1 MTTHPEGIGA
11 SVLRREDRRFL
22 TGRGQ
27 FVADMLLEGQLFC
40 AFVRSPHAHA
50 RVGGIDVGAAIAMP
64 GVVAVFTGA
73 DMAADRVG
81 PMIPLWQI
89 PGADGRRMNEPPRW
103 ALSRGT
109 VRHVG
114 EAVAIV
120 IAATRHQALDAAE
133 AVAVEYTVLPA
144 TVDLRDAVK
153 PGAPQLH
160 PEAPGN
166 LCVRFERGAKAP
178 VDAAFAAAAHSVEV
192 DIVNHRIICAALEPR
207 AVVALASASGGLDG
221 HAVTIWS
228 TTQVPHHIRK
238 LVAEQLALPEN
249 AVRVISPDVGGGFG
263 TKGKHYP
270 EEIILAWA
278 AIKLQRPLKWVSTRS
293 EAFVSDYQA
302 RDHVTRAELA
312 LDAEGRFLGARV
324 STLAAV
330 GAYVSTVGAA
340 VPTTVYTA
348 VLSGP
353 YRIPAIHAEVRALFT
368 NTVPT
373 DAYRGAGRPE
383 ACYVLERLVE
393 EASARLGIDRL
404 ELRRRNFI
412 AASAMPYSTP
422 VGPTYDTGDFRRL
435 FDRVLVLADHAGFPA
450 RRAAAEE
457 KGLLRGFGACYFV
470 ESSGVAPSKYA
481 GVFGARVG
489 FFDSAD
495 IRVAADGSLLVMCG
509 THSHGQAHATTFP
522 QVLADKIGVP
532 LAMIELVEGDT
543 GRVPYGTGTFGSRSM
558 VIAGSAIVMAAD
570 KLLAKARRMAAH
582 MLEAAEP
589 DVLHRVVKGMGEFR
603 VAGTDRKVGWPEVA
617 RAVTSAHSLPPG
629 MEPVL
634 HENAFFDPSNL
645 TWSNGAQACE
655 VEIDPAT
662 GETRL
667 MSYVVVDDVGTV
679 INPMVVEGQV
689 HGAIAQGIGQAL
701 YEAAAYDRLTG
712 QLYSGSFMD
721 YTLPRAHFLP
731 MFVTE
736 TDESQPCTHNPLG
749 AKGCGE
755 SGTIGA
761 PAAITSAMKDALAPI
776 GVTGLEM
783 PYTRSRVWQA
793 IRAASPAR
801 AAA

>member
-1 MTTHPEGIGA
+1 MHPEGIGA
-11 SVLRREDRRFL
+11 SVPRREDRRFL

-50 RVGGIDVGAAIAMP
+50 RVGGIDIDAALAMP
-64 GVVAVFTGA
+64 GVVAVYSGA
-73 DMAADRVG
+73 DMAADGVG
-81 PMIPLWQI
+81 PMVPLWQI

-114 EAVAIV
+114 EAVAVV

-133 AVAVEYTVLPA
+133 AVDVDYEVLPA

-153 PGAPQLH
+153 PDAPQLH

-166 LCVRFERGAKAP
+166 LCVRFERGVKAP
-178 VDAAFAAAAHSVEV
+178 VDAAFAAAAHKVEV

-207 AVVALASASGGLDG
+207 AVVAVASATRGLDG

-228 TTQVPHHIRK
+228 ATQVPHHIRK
-238 LVAEQLALPEN
+238 FVAEQLALPEN
-249 AVRVISPDVGGGFG
+249 AVRVIAPDVGGGFG

-278 AIKLQRPLKWVSTRS
+278 AIKLQRPVKWVSTRS
-293 EAFVSDYQA
+293 EAFVSDYHA

-312 LDAEGRFLGARV
+312 LDAEGRFLAVRV

-353 YRIPAIHAEVRALFT
+353 YRIPAIHAEVKALFT

-393 EASARLGIDRL
+393 EASARLGIDRF

-412 AASAMPYSTP
+412 PASAMPYSTP

-435 FDRVLVLADHAGFPA
+435 FDRVLVLADYAGFPA
-450 RRAAAEE
+450 RRAAAEK

-481 GVFGARVG
+481 GTFGARAG

-522 QVLADKIGVP
+522 QVLAGRIGVP
-532 LAMIELVEGDT
+532 LSMIELVEGDT

-570 KLLAKARRMAAH
+570 KLLAKAKQVAAH
-582 MLEAAEP
+582 MLEAAPP
-589 DVLHRVVKGMGEFR
+589 DIEHRVVEGVGEFR

-617 RAVTSAHSLPPG
+617 RAVTYAHSLPPG

-634 HENAFFDPSNL
+634 HENAFFDPPNL

-662 GETRL
+662 GVTRL

-701 YEAAAYDRLTG
+701 YEAAVYDRENG

-721 YTLPRAHFLP
+721 YAMPRAHFLP

-761 PAAITSAMKDALAPI
+761 PAAITSAMKNALAPI

-783 PYTRSRVWQA
+783 PFTRSRVWQA
-793 IRAASPAR
+793 IREASPAR